1 MSTPQ
6 GRPRRHGPEPGKLR
20 EFHSFLTCRL
30 IQSVPPPLVERHRTR
45 DACVAAGQG
54 EAAGLLDVPG
64 SHLAHERMMVY
75 DARGRA
81 AERRAGFPSSA
92 ARDAS
97 GIQDLRDRFAP
108 PPPGAFI
115 EGVESELFS
124 FRDLALGMASSPG
137 LLRHPRIADAAQQC
151 LHTIDGVLCA
161 LDAYVILPTHVHI
174 LFTQRFGLLDGP
186 TPEQVSAVFRMTVE
200 QRANQYL
207 GRAGAFWHKD
217 DFHRY
222 LRGGDDIRAA
232 RSFIRQSPVRSGL
245 VEKPEEWEW
254 LYVREGDV
262 SVS

>member
-6 GRPRRHGPEPGKLR
+6 GRSRRHGPESGKLR
-20 EFHSFLTCRL
+20 QFHSFLTCRL
-30 IQSVPPPLVERHRTR
+30 IHSVPQPVGDPRRSRAPGGTLEPGTGSESLH
-45 DACVAAGQG
+45 VA
-54 EAAGLLDVPG
+54 EA
-64 SHLAHERMMVY
+64 HQAHERLMVY
-75 DARGRA
+75 EARGSRGV
-81 AERRAGFPSSA
+81 RSA
-92 ARDAS
+92 ASAAS
-97 GIQDLRDRFAP
+97 TTDTAGIQDLRLRFAP
-108 PPPGAFI
+108 PPPGSFT

-124 FRDLALGMASSPG
+124 FWDLVLGMAASPG

-161 LDAYVILPTHVHI
+161 LDAYVILPTHVHM
-174 LFTQRFGLLDGP
+174 LFTQRIGLLDGP

-222 LRGGDDIRAA
+222 LRSGDDIRAA
-232 RSFIRQSPVRSGL
+232 LSFIRQAPVRSGL

>member
-6 GRPRRHGPEPGKLR
+6 GRPRCHDPEPGKLR

-30 IQSVPPPLVERHRTR
+30 LHSIPQPLVERCRNLS
-45 DACVAAGQG
+45 
-54 EAAGLLDVPG
+54 EF
-64 SHLAHERMMVY
+64 HLAHERVMVY
-75 DARGRA
+75 DARGGA
-81 AERRAGFPSSA
+81 ADSGRTADSASVASPGAG
-92 ARDAS
+92 RDAF
-97 GIQDLRDRFAP
+97 GIQDLRNRFSP

-124 FRDLALGMASSPG
+124 FHDLVLGLASSPG

-161 LDAYVILPTHVHI
+161 LDAFVILPTHVHM
-174 LFTQRFGLLDGP
+174 LFTQRTGLLAGP

-207 GRAGAFWHKD
+207 GRTGAFWHKD

-222 LRGGDDIRAA
+222 LRGEEDIRAA
-232 RSFIRQSPVRSGL
+232 RSFIRHAPVRSGL

-254 LYVREGDV
+254 LYVRGGAAGG
-262 SVS
+262 S